1 MSYTIRAVDKSLIEA
16 MPEKIN
22 VEFEMFKPYEFD
34 PAFFTP
40 EGVAA
45 AGHITIGDKKCYVIR
60 PVEFGFVVK
69 KVYTQDDSEPDP
81 VLRAWGRYRE
91 YDIFQSSDNR
101 LQSWIEK
108 IVQGVGTPH
117 VVANLEMS
125 EECRV
130 SIRCRTLGVRRSE
143 RFHPKIT
150 LWLSQEHR
158 DTDRKTAMKPTRA
171 FGVLFPELDHKQLMQ
186 INDLYLQEFA
196 PREFTVHVSQEVD
209 DFRRAYAGNQ
219 SATENI
225 GTTRT
230 RKHSAHSCMRY
241 DFDHLPCHP
250 ATAYASGDFSIVFV
264 TDQNGDIAGRCVVC
278 TNSDSDRPQAGP
290 IYGVSEQAIEC
301 IEQRLDT
308 MGAEFGDDFSWVGA
322 RLKRISYGYDGFI
335 GPYLDLTP
343 QSLEDTGE
351 HLVVSPNGAID
362 ASVYSG
368 LLNEHYATCYGCD
381 SGLCEDDTYHSEHN
395 GNCYCECCYY
405 EEHIFCEYAEEDV
418 HKDDTYTCWRLSH
431 SGRHES
437 LLVSQNE
444 VECGEYFIM
453 CSDGE
458 YWHIDDVQYSEYD
471 DEWISPDT
479 IDEYFRSDWDGELY
493 PNTMSRTT
501 VDGEEVS
508 SEEMDNDSGIWEKN
522 DNNEWKQVQEEMEV

>member
-45 AGHITIGDKKCYVIR
+45 AGHITIGDNKCYLVR

-91 YDIFQSSDNR
+91 YDIFQSSDHR
-101 LQSWIEK
+101 LQSWIEN
-108 IVQGVGTPH
+108 IVQ

-130 SIRCRTLGVRRSE
+130 SVRLRALGARRSE

-171 FGVLFPELDHKQLMQ
+171 FGVLFPELEHKQLMQ

-196 PREFTVHVSQEVD
+196 PREFKVHVSQEAD

-225 GTTRT
+225 DTTRT

-241 DFDHLPCHP
+241 EFGHLPCHP

-278 TNSDSDRPQAGP
+278 TSPDFDIPEAGP
-290 IYGVSEQAIEC
+290 IYGVSEQAIDC
-301 IEQRLDT
+301 IEERLES
-308 MGAEFGDDFSWVGA
+308 MGARYDDNASWVGA
-322 RLKRISYGYDGFI
+322 RLKRIEHDDAFV
-335 GPYLDLTP
+335 GPYLDLLP
-343 QSLEDTGE
+343 QRLSDTGE
-351 HLVVSPNGAID
+351 YLVVTNHGEID
-362 ASVYSG
+362 ASIYSG
-368 LLNEHYATCYGCD
+368 LLGGHYAECTECSRGIN
-381 SGLCEDDTYHSEHN
+381 EDDTYHSEYDQE
-395 GNCYCECCYY
+395 CYCESCYY
-405 EEHIFCEYAEEDV
+405 DVHFFCEFAES
-418 HKDDTYTCWRLSH
+418 DTHQSESIECRRITC
-431 SGRHES
+431 SGRTEVF
-437 LLVSQNE
+437 LVCEHHVLNYDSFVSCTDDE
-444 VECGEYFIM
+444 W
-453 CSDGE
+453 
-458 YWHIDDVQYSEYD
+458 WHVDDVQYCEHD
-471 DEWISPDT
+471 DEWISPDS
-479 IDEYFRSDWDGELY
+479 IGEYFRSDWDGELY

>member
-1 MSYTIRAVDKSLIEA
+1 MSYTIRAVDKSLIET

-34 PAFFTP
+34 PAFFNA
-40 EGVAA
+40 EGVAG
-45 AGHITIGDKKCYVIR
+45 AGHITIGDKKCYLVR
-60 PVEFGFVVK
+60 PSEFGFVVK
-69 KVYTQDDSEPDP
+69 KVYTLDDSEPDP

-91 YDIFQSSDNR
+91 YDIFQSSDHR
-101 LQSWIEK
+101 LQNWVEN
-108 IVQGVGTPH
+108 IVQ
-117 VVANLEMS
+117 VVANLDIS
-125 EECRV
+125 EEFRV
-130 SIRCRTLGVRRSE
+130 SLRCRALGARRSE

-158 DTDRKTAMKPTRA
+158 DIDRLTAMKPTRA
-171 FGVLFPELDHKQLMQ
+171 FGTLFPELEHKQLMQ
-186 INDLYLQEFA
+186 ITDLYLREFA
-196 PREFTVHVSQEVD
+196 PREFTVHVSQEAD

-225 GTTRT
+225 NTTRT

-241 DFDHLPCHP
+241 EFDHLPCHP

-278 TNSDSDRPQAGP
+278 TSSDFDKPQAGP
-290 IYGVSEQAIEC
+290 IYGVSEQALDC
-301 IEQRLDT
+301 IEERLEC
-308 MGAEFGDDFSWVGA
+308 MGARYDDDASWVGA
-322 RLKRISYGYDGFI
+322 RLKRIEYDDAFV
-335 GPYLDLTP
+335 GPYLDLIP
-343 QSLEDTGE
+343 QHLSDTGN
-351 HLVVSPNGAID
+351 HLVVSHTGEID

-368 LLNEHYATCYGCD
+368 LLGGHYAECCECGRGID
-381 SGLCEDDTYHSEHN
+381 EDDTYHSEAT
-395 GNCYCECCYY
+395 GNSYCECCYY

-431 SGRHES
+431 NGRYDS
-437 LLVSQNE
+437 ILVSQNE
-444 VECGEYFIM
+444 VECGEYFIL

-458 YWHIDDVQYSEYD
+458 YWHIDDVQYCEYD
-471 DEWISPDT
+471 DEWISPSNLD
-479 IDEYFRSDWDGELY
+479 DYFTSDWDGELY

-522 DNNEWKQVQEEMEV
+522 DANLWKQVQEEMEV